1 MIKVEQMDEGKYKV
15 RVEQKT
21 TTFHTVNADSEYVE
35 KLTGGKASTE
45 ELIHKC
51 FEFLLE
57 KEPNTSILRSFDLP
71 VISRY
76 FPEFEETII
85 KQLQR

>member
-1 MIKVEQMDEGKYKV
+1 MIQVEHIDENKYKV
-15 RVEQKT
+15 RVEQKS
-21 TTFHTVNADSEYVE
+21 TTFHTVNTDPEYVE

-45 ELIHKC
+45 ELIRKS

-57 KEPNTSILRSFDLP
+57 REPNTSILRSFDLS

-76 FPEFEETII
+76 FPEFEETLI
-85 KQLQR
+85 KQIQG